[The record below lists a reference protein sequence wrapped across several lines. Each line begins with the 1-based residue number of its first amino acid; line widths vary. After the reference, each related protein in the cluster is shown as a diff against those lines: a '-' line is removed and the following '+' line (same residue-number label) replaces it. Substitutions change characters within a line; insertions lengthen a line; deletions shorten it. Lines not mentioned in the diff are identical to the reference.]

1 MGRRSRLRR
10 RVAADQRDPRRG
22 ARVLREAGVRAG
34 QDPAYLPQ
42 AAVSPGPETISRKQ
56 ARRLALRK
64 QLLSGAALPAGRD
77 GALAAIVALGYVQI
91 DTINVIERAH
101 HLALFSRCPE
111 YSPGHLHQLLSR
123 DRAVFEYWAHAMCYL
138 PMADYRFY
146 RPHMESF
153 PRRSDWYRQITRK
166 HGRLAGR
173 VLARV
178 RDEGPLG
185 TSDFEDPRGTK
196 RGAWWDWK
204 PAKAALEMLYYRGDL
219 MIRERRGFER
229 VYDLSERVLPPG
241 LELRRPD
248 RREREAFYARRALA
262 ALGPAAQRDID
273 RYITVSGKLA
283 PAVGRLLE
291 TGEAR
296 AVRVEGS
303 DKPHYM
309 LASDVAGIDQPATA
323 PDEVR
328 LLSPFDNSIILR
340 DRTLRLFGFDY
351 TLECYVPA
359 AKRKYGYFCLPILW
373 REELV
378 GRIDLKADRQ
388 NKALLV
394 QALHFERGFKPDA
407 DFLA

>member
-1 MGRRSRLRR
+1 M
-10 RVAADQRDPRRG
+10 V
-22 ARVLREAGVRAG
+22 
-34 QDPAYLPQ
+34 
-42 AAVSPGPETISRKQ
+42 PETISLPQ

-64 QLLSGAALPAGRD
+64 QLLSALELPSGKD
-77 GALAAIVALGYVQI
+77 GALAAIGALGYIQI

-101 HLALFSRCPE
+101 HLALFTRCQG
-111 YSPGHLHQLLSR
+111 YSPDHLHQLQSQ

-153 PRRSDWYRQITRK
+153 PRRSDWYRQITKK
-166 HGRLAGR
+166 HGRLAAK

-185 TSDFEDPRGTK
+185 TSDFEDTRAQK

-229 VYDLSERVLPPG
+229 VYDLTERVLPPG
-241 LELRRPD
+241 LDLAAPGRAEVQD
-248 RREREAFYARRALA
+248 FFARRALA
-262 ALGPAAQRDID
+262 ALGPATQRDID
-273 RYITVSGKLA
+273 RHITVGGRLA
-283 PAVGRLLE
+283 PAVAQLCE
-291 TGEAR
+291 SGEAQE
-296 AVRVEGS
+296 VRVEGS
-303 DKPHYM
+303 AKPHYA
-309 LASDVAGIDQPATA
+309 LVSDLAGIDEPAA
-323 PDEVR
+323 AQDQVR

-340 DRTLRLFGFDY
+340 DRVKHLFGFDY

-359 AKRKYGYFCLPILW
+359 AKRKYGYFCLPVLW
-373 REELV
+373 RENLV

-388 NKALLV
+388 GKALRV
-394 QALHFERGFKPDA
+394 QSLHFERGFRPDA
-407 DFLA
+407 EFLAALAATLGRWRAFHGCDTVGFSDTISLKVRSQLTTSR